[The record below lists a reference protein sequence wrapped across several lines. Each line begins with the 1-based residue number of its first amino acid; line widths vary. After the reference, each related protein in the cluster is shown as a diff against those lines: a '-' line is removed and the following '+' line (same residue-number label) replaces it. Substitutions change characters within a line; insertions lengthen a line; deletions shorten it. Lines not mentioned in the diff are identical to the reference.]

1 MAFLIPIKNNPPDKN
16 GLLTYRITKKDNI
29 VYKIIFIKNVGSKIS
44 KKTVYSSPL
53 DDKTIDKTIIYPN
66 TKEVLNQKVIGHVL
80 SKTIPQG
87 SEYAVL
93 TNMFISI
100 VDKEQAIE
108 YFKDFP
114 YDNNIRIYQCE
125 VPEGVK
131 YLYGKYTYW
140 TSKAIHN
147 ELDVLAVEELILTKD
162 ITNEI

>member
-1 MAFLIPIKNNPPDKN
+1 MAFLIPIKDNLPNQN
-16 GLLTYRITKKDNI
+16 GLLTYRVTKKDNI
-29 VYKIIFIKNVGSKIS
+29 VYKIVFVRNIGKSKTD
-44 KKTVYSSPL
+44 KKYVYSSPL
-53 DDKTIDKTIIYPN
+53 DDKPINRDIYSN
-66 TKEVLNQKVIGHVL
+66 TKESLNQKVIGHVL

-87 SEYAVL
+87 SDYAVS

-100 VDKEQAIE
+100 VNKDQAIE

-114 YDNNIRIYQCE
+114 HDNNIRIYQCE

-147 ELDVLAVEELILTKD
+147 ELNVLAVEELVFTKD